1 MTIDLTNADLDVLD
15 HLLAQTPA
23 PLQPLDAVMLDGY
36 LAGIAVQPKVMPI
49 DTWLAGVFD
58 LQARPLPAD
67 HDPAWLAQCRA
78 LIERRFEVMT
88 TELSEDAWFDPVI
101 VDVAELPPLSE
112 YETPLPAT
120 TRTLAPWIAGFQLAL
135 LHHPDLRARGDREI
149 DAALARVEKHGFPN
163 PQGDDTQAT
172 PSAVASVPSSPAKQ
186 SDEATDAEVSRAVVE
201 LVSGVADLWALTDA
215 ERYRVDTVRR
225 SVPKVG
231 RNDPCPCGS
240 QRKYKV
246 CHGAAA

>member
-67 HDPAWLAQCRA
+67 HDPAWLAQCRV

-112 YETPLPAT
+112 YEAPLPAT

-135 LHHPDLRARGDREI
+135 VHHPELRERGDREI
-149 DAALARVEKHGFPN
+149 DAALARVQKHILPA
-163 PQGDDTQAT
+163 DTEQKDTEQKDAE
-172 PSAVASVPSSPAKQ
+172 Q
-186 SDEATDAEVSRAVVE
+186 TDAEVSRAVVD
-201 LVSGVADLWALTDA
+201 LVSGVADLWALTEA

>member
-49 DTWLAGVFD
+49 NTWLAGAFD
-58 LQARPLPAD
+58 LQARALPAD

-149 DAALARVEKHGFPN
+149 DAALARVEKHALPN
-163 PQGDDTQAT
+163 PEGDDLGSSTGDQAERA
-172 PSAVASVPSSPAKQ
+172 PI
-186 SDEATDAEVSRAVVE
+186 EATDAEVSRAVVE
-201 LVSGVADLWALTDA
+201 LVSGVADLWALTEA

-225 SVPKVG
+225 SAPKVG